1 MFLGNKM
8 QKYRPKEAVGKLLK
22 KILTTDGADGRE
34 VFLFLSL
41 HLHSTI

>member
-22 KILTTDGADGRE
+22 KNNDHELRRWTRS
-34 VFLFLSL
+34 LSFFIT
-41 HLHSTI
+41 SSS